1 MNVAYILIRN
11 NNSLLLVKRSEKSKF
26 SNMWEL
32 PGGKIEENESPE
44 ETIIR
49 ECYEETKIKL
59 NKENIKL
66 VKVTKLKD
74 INVFIFST
82 RLSEKKE
89 VILSDEHSDFAWVD
103 INKLKTFDLTKICYE
118 IVKDYKK

>member
-11 NNSLLLVKRSEKSKF
+11 NDSLLLVKRSEKSKF